1 MPLTDRNGQEEVALR
16 ENRHPILQAVGTS
29 LHRARVLASGTSG
42 TSSSVHCG
50 DSAFDMVTA
59 AALTQRLLR
68 ASSFRKRLRRFR
80 ARRSARLTAA
90 GRRRSIGLRSR

>member
-59 AALTQRLLR
+59 AALTQRLMR
-68 ASSFRKRLRRFR
+68 ASFFRKRLRRGT
-80 ARRSARLTAA
+80 RRSARLTAA
-90 GRRRSIGLRSR
+90 GSRRSIGL